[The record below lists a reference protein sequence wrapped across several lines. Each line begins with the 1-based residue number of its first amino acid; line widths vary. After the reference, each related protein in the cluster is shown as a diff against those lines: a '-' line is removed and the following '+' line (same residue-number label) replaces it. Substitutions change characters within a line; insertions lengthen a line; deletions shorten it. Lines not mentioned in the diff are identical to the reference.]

1 MEDVHR
7 EALRRNH
14 SMLVREMSP
23 ELVAE
28 KLFSDCILTLEMKE
42 VVFAQL
48 TRFAKARKKSI
59 YRDEERKRFLYYVAH
74 WKKRANANLP
84 VHCCKADIITQ
95 AYIPTTLLAITRRHP
110 RSILSYVSFI

>member
-48 TRFAKARKKSI
+48 TRFAKVRKI
-59 YRDEERKRFLYYVAH
+59 LEYLPRRG
-74 WKKRANANLP
+74 KKAFFF
-84 VHCCKADIITQ
+84 
-95 AYIPTTLLAITRRHP
+95 
-110 RSILSYVSFI
+110 ILSLTGRNGSMRTCQCIAARRT